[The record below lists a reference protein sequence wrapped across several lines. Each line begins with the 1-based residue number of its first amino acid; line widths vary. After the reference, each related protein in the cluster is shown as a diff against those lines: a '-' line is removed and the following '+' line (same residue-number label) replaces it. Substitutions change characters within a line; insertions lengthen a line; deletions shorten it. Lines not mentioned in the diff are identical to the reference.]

1 MEQMRCSIS
10 EFIEGQIPD
19 TLQGL
24 IWEERSIALQG
35 PGKNHFGSMF
45 CKPFQ
50 GKCCL
55 CIQLLVQGIH
65 MHNRR
70 CKFQV
75 ANRPQDLNILEMGLQ
90 DKLNGGCCPLRIWR
104 QSNSTNGLQELS
116 KG

>member
-1 MEQMRCSIS
+1 MEQMRCSTS

-35 PGKNHFGSMF
+35 PGKNHFGSMV
-45 CKPFQ
+45 CKSFQ
-50 GKCCL
+50 SKCCL

-65 MHNRR
+65 MHIR
-70 CKFQV
+70 CCKLQG
-75 ANRPQDLNILEMGLQ
+75 ASIPQDLDVLEVGLQ
-90 DKLNGGCCPLRIWR
+90 EELSGGCCPLRIWR
-104 QSNSTNGLQELS
+104 QSNSTNGRQELS